1 MSKLNRNAIEKATK
15 LIEKK
20 ADLVE
25 DSFKLEIASRLAR
38 AASLDAEYRQQK
50 DAVAEKRLDIEE
62 NARALARVTRRAKRA
77 AASAEAAREVD
88 EAAAMKAQA
97 AAFPKRTVANG
108 DPAKRDRAPQD
119 TASRS

>member
-1 MSKLNRNAIEKATK
+1 MSKSNRNAVEKATK

-20 ADLVE
+20 ADLIE

-50 DAVAEKRLDIEE
+50 DAIAEKRLDIEE
-62 NARALARVTRRAKRA
+62 NARSLARVTRRAKRA
-77 AASAEAAREVD
+77 AGSAEAAREDD

-97 AAFPKRTVANG
+97 AAFPKRPIPKG
-108 DPAKRDRAPQD
+108 D